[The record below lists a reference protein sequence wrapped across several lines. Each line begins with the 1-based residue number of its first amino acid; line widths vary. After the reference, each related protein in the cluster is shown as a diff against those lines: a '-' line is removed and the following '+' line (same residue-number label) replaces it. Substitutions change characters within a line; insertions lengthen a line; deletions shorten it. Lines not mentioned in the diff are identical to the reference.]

1 MGNVLNDQGKLE
13 EAIGAYKKALSLK
26 PDNAEAFNNMGIV
39 LQEQGKLEEAIK
51 AYSNALSLKSDYA
64 EAHRNLSSLKKYT
77 EADAQFLQV
86 QEYYDQEDMSDDD
99 KCHLSFALAKMYEDI
114 GDMDKSFA
122 CLTKGNS
129 LRKRLLNYSI
139 DQDRRLF
146 SKLKNA
152 QPYLLEERLG
162 NKRKFY

>member
-1 MGNVLNDQGKLE
+1 MGVILTDL
-13 EAIGAYKKALSLK
+13 
-26 PDNAEAFNNMGIV
+26 D
-39 LQEQGKLEEAIK
+39 KLEEAIK

-122 CLTKGNS
+122 CLNFNNFSASNRRISIGKFCFSSYSRITCLHIPQGATGLLTSKS
-129 LRKRLLNYSI
+129 SAVVVIAIFFILRS
-139 DQDRRLF
+139 
-146 SKLKNA
+146 
-152 QPYLLEERLG
+152 G
-162 NKRKFY
+162 